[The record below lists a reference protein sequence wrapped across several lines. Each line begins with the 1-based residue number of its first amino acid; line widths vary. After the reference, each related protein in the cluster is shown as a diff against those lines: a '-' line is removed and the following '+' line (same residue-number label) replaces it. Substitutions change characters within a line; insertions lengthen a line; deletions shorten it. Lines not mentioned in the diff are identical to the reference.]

1 MNKKDLRIVFMGT
14 PDFAVETLKL
24 LVENNYN
31 IVGVVTTPDK
41 PAGRGYKQQVSA
53 VKKYALSQ
61 GLYIMQPEKLKD
73 DSFLNE
79 LKSLNVDLQ
88 IVVAF
93 RMLPEI
99 VWSMPT
105 KGTFNIHASLLPQY
119 RGAAPINW
127 AIINGETETG
137 VTSFFLSHEIDTGD
151 ILFQKKILIEE
162 QDNAEIV
169 HDKLMILGAQLA
181 METVNAIENDA
192 IKPKPQSN
200 YDINDNDLKPAPKL
214 FRNNTK
220 IDWDKNG
227 MEIYNF
233 VRGLSPYP
241 AAWTELYVNET
252 LQTFK
257 IYGTKFVPQTHS
269 LPKKQ
274 IVTDNKTFLRIAV
287 SDGFIEITDI
297 QISGKKRMEIRDFL
311 NGFIFE

>member
-127 AIINGETETG
+127 AIINGETDTG

-257 IYGTKFVPQTHS
+257 IYGTKFVSQTHS